1 MKEVGKSLNC
11 VKMKNCEQICSVFL
25 SQCRSI
31 RQNLLYLSP
40 SWHLRAYLTNCYQ
53 FIWIS
58 KLYSTYLYALYL
70 SCTYKRKLNFLIIQ
84 QTWYWTLI
92 AQFCICNNFISAF
105 IHFLFSVFFF
115 WFANSDL
122 PFIDSCVSLSTN
134 WLKILRSVEERWS
147 DFNLDS
153 VYFKS
158 LRITR
163 RYTSTRGGTILLK
176 ANESKTAH
184 NRCALGRSPYFVKPR
199 CKLIQM
205 L

>member
-105 IHFLFSVFFF
+105 IHFLFSVFFLVCKF
-115 WFANSDL
+115 RSSFYRL
-122 PFIDSCVSLSTN
+122 MCEFVHELVEDSSIC
-134 WLKILRSVEERWS
+134 
-147 DFNLDS
+147 
-153 VYFKS
+153 
-158 LRITR
+158 R
-163 RYTSTRGGTILLK
+163 RAMVR
-176 ANESKTAH
+176 
-184 NRCALGRSPYFVKPR
+184 F
-199 CKLIQM
+199 
-205 L
+205 